1 MIFSSP
7 RFFVFLAAVL
17 AVLALPLRHETKKR
31 ILFVASCVFYA
42 AWDYRY
48 LALLLLV
55 SVIDYYCAARIAG
68 ADDPRAR
75 SRWVTFSV
83 VSNLGILG
91 YFKYYN
97 FVVGNLNGLVAW
109 TGVSLPVL
117 SILLPAGISF
127 YTFKS
132 MSYTIDVYRRE
143 IEPCGSLMDY
153 ATFVTFFPELIAGPI
168 VRASI
173 FLPQMTRRIGPTA
186 DRFAVGSS
194 LFLLGLTKKVV
205 IADRLAAPVDQVF
218 ARPALFSAPTLWLA
232 AVGYSLQIYCDFSGY
247 SDMAIGTAKMI
258 GYDLPENFNMPYS
271 AGNIGEFWRRWHMTL
286 SAWLRDY
293 VYIPLGG
300 NRKGE
305 GRRYVNLMLTMLLGG
320 LWHGANWNFVMWGG
334 LHGSALAAHAW
345 YRTKAGNRLRIPS
358 PVAWLM
364 TLLFVVLCWIPF
376 RSPTFAATAQFF
388 RGMFTAR
395 RGAPWAPDAVFIAL
409 ALVVP
414 AHLVGLWLASA
425 VRGERTETRAGSGE
439 PALQRVMRAAS
450 ARLCED
456 PISSWSLRLG
466 TRTVLGSFV
475 VALWVLLVIL
485 SGETHSTPFIYFQF

>member
-1 MIFSSP
+1 VIFSSP
-7 RFFVFLAAVL
+7 RFFVFLFVVLVAL
-17 AVLALPLRHETKKR
+17 AVPFRHELKKR
-31 ILFVASCVFYA
+31 VLFVASCVFYA

-55 SVIDYYCAARIAG
+55 SVIDYYCAARIAET
-68 ADDPRAR
+68 DDQRAR
-75 SRWVTFSV
+75 HRWVTFSI

-97 FVVGNLNGLVAW
+97 FFVGNLNGVLAW
-109 TGVSLPVL
+109 SGFRLPAL
-117 SILLPAGISF
+117 DILLPAGISF

-143 IEPCGSLMDY
+143 IEPCRSLMDY

-186 DRFAVGSS
+186 DRLAVGAS

-218 ARPALFSAPTLWLA
+218 AQPALFSGRALWLA
-232 AVGYSLQIYCDFSGY
+232 LIGYSIQIYCDFSGY
-247 SDMAIGTAKMI
+247 SDMAIGTGKMI
-258 GYDLPENFNMPYS
+258 GYDLPENFNMPYVARS
-271 AGNIGEFWRRWHMTL
+271 ITEFWQRWHMTL

-320 LWHGANWNFVMWGG
+320 LWHGASWNFVLWGG
-334 LHGSALAAHAW
+334 LHGGALAVHKV
-345 YRTKAGNRLRIPS
+345 YQVRVGDRLRLPS
-358 PVAWLM
+358 AVAWLM

-376 RSPTFAATAQFF
+376 RAPQMRDTVQFI
-388 RGMFTAR
+388 RGMFTLRA
-395 RGAPWAPDAVFIAL
+395 GASWSPDALLVAV

-414 AHLVGLWLASA
+414 AHVIGLWLASA
-425 VRGERTETRAGSGE
+425 MRNER
-439 PALQRVMRAAS
+439 PVLQRLMRALNAELRYD
-450 ARLCED
+450 A
-456 PISSWSLRLG
+456 ISNWYLRMG

-475 VALWVLLVIL
+475 VTLWVLLVLL
-485 SGETHSTPFIYFQF
+485 SAETHSRPFIYFQF